1 MTTAVAIPTPSLDAH
16 QYRPIVQL
24 VTDAVSSDHTR
35 RAYDRALSDFL
46 SWVDDA
52 RPAGFTKAVV
62 QAYVTQLRAAGVPTS
77 SINQRLTAIRK
88 LAIEAADNGLIPEQ
102 TAQAIRRVEGVRV
115 EGRRLG
121 NWLTLAQ
128 AQALLRLPDTT
139 TRQGLRDRAILAVLV
154 GCGLR
159 REELAGLT
167 LGQVQQREG
176 RWVIV
181 DLVGKRNKTRSVPM
195 PSWAK
200 AAVDA
205 WTGAAGV
212 EGHNR
217 QGFVFR
223 QVRKG
228 DHVQDAPITAQAV
241 WLVVKRYADRLGV
254 AIAPHDLRRTYAKL
268 ARKGGSPLDQ
278 IQLSLGHASVE
289 TTQRYIGDNQDLTSA
304 PCDVL
309 GLRL

>member
-1 MTTAVAIPTPSLDAH
+1 MTTAITAQTTALDPG
-16 QYRPIVQL
+16 QFRPVVQL

-46 SWVDDA
+46 SWVDDV
-52 RPAGFTKAVV
+52 RPAGFTKATV
-62 QAYVTQLRAAGVPTS
+62 QTYVQRLRTDGVPDS
-77 SINQRLTAIRK
+77 SVNQRLTAIRK
-88 LAIEAADNGLIPEQ
+88 LATEAADNGLITEQ

-121 NWLTLAQ
+121 NWLTLDQ
-128 AQALLRLPDTT
+128 AQALIRLPDTT
-139 TRQGLRDRAILAVLV
+139 TRQGLRDRAILAVLDQ
-154 GCGLR
+154 L
-159 REELAGLT
+159 
-167 LGQVQQREG
+167 QQREG
-176 RWVIV
+176 RWVVV

-200 AAVDA
+200 AAVDD
-205 WTGAAGV
+205 WTSAASVDGGV
-212 EGHNR
+212 I
-217 QGFVFR
+217 FR

-228 DHVQDAPITAQAV
+228 DHVQADPITSQAV
-241 WLVVKRYADRLGV
+241 WLVVKRYADQLG
-254 AIAPHDLRRTYAKL
+254 ADIAPHDLRRTYAKL

-309 GLRL
+309 GLKL